1 MRFETSVEVEA
12 TPEAVWRAVVDVVAW
27 PEITASM
34 RRVEWVTGDAVAV
47 GSVARIKQ
55 PGLPASTWAVT
66 AVVPGTS
73 FTWEST
79 APGVRTVATHELA
92 AAGPGRTTLVLGLAQ
107 SGPLAP
113 LLGALV
119 GARARRFVSMEAAGL
134 KKKSEAA
141 GPVA

>member
-12 TPEAVWRAVVDVVAW
+12 APEAGGGPWSTWSPGPRSPRRCGASSGHGQVASA
-27 PEITASM
+27 ASP
-34 RRVEWVTGDAVAV
+34 
-47 GSVARIKQ
+47 GSAT
-55 PGLPASTWAVT
+55 GLPASTWAVT
-66 AVVPGTS
+66 GGPGIVHL
-73 FTWEST
+73 EST

-92 AAGPGRTTLVLGLAQ
+92 AAGPGRTTLLLGLAQ

-113 LLGALV
+113 LLGAVV

-134 KKKSEAA
+134 KKSEAA